1 MKIEKTLKSLD
12 NSWSREK
19 VLNQIQKGVDIEKI
33 VNDFIF
39 NNQEDIIK
47 LVKNISPREKE
58 LLKQIEDLS
67 SCEAKLINKI
77 KNYSSYKNISDPLKD
92 SKKKSQYKNNPII
105 LNFYL
110 FLNRW
115 SNTFIVTVLIAISAL
130 ALTKQAWA

>member
-77 KNYSSYKNISDPLKD
+77 KNYSGYKNISDPLKD